1 MKDHRTSITEAL
13 HMIHDYTEKSGR
25 NIDKHITDNEQY
37 KNVITYE
44 KLLCDIISYKW
55 IVAFPES
62 YLKCYV
68 TDETYSTLNNAGY
81 TWDMCIINKG
91 NFNEL
96 LRLYRCTDGDVYA
109 LMREENIE
117 KSEASNRIIERRK
130 QLALLIYQEENIG
143 IWVIKNLSINM

>member
-1 MKDHRTSITEAL
+1 MEDYRTSITEVL

-25 NIDKHITDNEQY
+25 NIDKRIVDEEQY

-44 KLLCDIISYKW
+44 KLLRDIISYKW
-55 IVAFPES
+55 MVAFPKS

-96 LRLYRCTDGDVYA
+96 LRLYRCTDGDVYD
-109 LMREENIE
+109 LMREEN
-117 KSEASNRIIERRK
+117 IERRK